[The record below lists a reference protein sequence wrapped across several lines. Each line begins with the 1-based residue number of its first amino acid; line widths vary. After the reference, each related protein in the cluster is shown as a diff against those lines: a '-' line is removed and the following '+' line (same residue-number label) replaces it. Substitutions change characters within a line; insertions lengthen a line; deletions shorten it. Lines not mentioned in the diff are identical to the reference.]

1 VLPEILTCFL
11 LNDVQIITG
20 SEDGT
25 TRIWGN
31 IIFFFLFFFAAVIKA
46 EQTAVIILFFGVNK
60 LVFLNTLVNLYSLL
74 DTYVIVTYFLDCKS
88 GKCIQVID
96 PAKHLK
102 LKGPVSWVGSVA
114 LDASES
120 WLVSEYLL
128 FCNTLSRP

>member
-1 VLPEILTCFL
+1 MGQRE
-11 LNDVQIITG
+11 
-20 SEDGT
+20 
-25 TRIWGN
+25 
-31 IIFFFLFFFAAVIKA
+31 
-46 EQTAVIILFFGVNK
+46 FGVLFYRINK
-60 LVFLNTLVNLYSLL
+60 LVLLNTLDNLYWLL
-74 DTYVIVTYFLDCKS
+74 NTYVIVTYFLDCKS

-102 LKGPVSWVGSVA
+102 LKGPISWVGSVA